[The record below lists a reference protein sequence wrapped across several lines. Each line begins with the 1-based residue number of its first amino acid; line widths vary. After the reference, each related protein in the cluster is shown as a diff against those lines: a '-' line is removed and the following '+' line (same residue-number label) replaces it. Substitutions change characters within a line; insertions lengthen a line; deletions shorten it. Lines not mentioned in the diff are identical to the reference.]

1 MNISFQRFFLGLVLL
16 TLLALY
22 AHANW
27 MSKTLRLDAY
37 SQFTVS
43 VTDDR
48 PEGGK
53 SIAVLEHPKNAYA
66 MRCEIRAGY
75 QWPFCELDI
84 RFSANDQGVD
94 LSHFDTLRLA
104 VRVSG
109 PEPQQSLR
117 VFLRNFDPGYSK
129 PNDGASLKPHEV
141 VYDPTAQAGPVEF
154 KLSQFMVASWWVQEH
169 PTSVKYL
176 GPQLDHVTTIAFA
189 TGGNVMPGPHEII
202 VETAEL
208 RGLWVSAENFR
219 LGIIFVWL
227 FSILSYLFMQW
238 KKSRLDL
245 DKSDQQRRELYLSNE
260 ALELRVAER
269 TRALSSSNISLIETL
284 QNLDGARKE
293 LVQSEKNAAL
303 GSLVAGIAHELNT
316 PIGNA
321 VLISSTMVDASKE
334 FSEMTK
340 LGLTRKA
347 LDNYVADITRGTEI
361 LSQNLA
367 RAVTLISSFKQ
378 LSADQYSEQRRIFS
392 LAQVVEETQLV
403 MAPRIRQT
411 AHQLTIEVP
420 PDLIMDSYPGPL
432 SQVIMNFINNSLLHA
447 FDGISH
453 GHMRLQARLL
463 ATDQIGGDKVES
475 DKLESDKLE
484 IRFTDDG
491 LGISAHVLSHVFEP
505 FFTTKLGKGG
515 SGLGMNLAYNVVTKL
530 LGGKIEIHSTLG
542 QGATI
547 RMELPLQ
554 APLPSEQLARIGI
567 PTDVMDDY
575 HQFMDGR
582 TPNEISHFSGAYS
595 RRDVVELALFMREM
609 QNRLPD
615 LAIDLVAIDNYAVG
629 IEQVRAGKISAL
641 ASSCWLA
648 DLKPFLEDVL
658 ISDAIV
664 QEEES
669 RVGLFC
675 LATNKAALALNT
687 VEDLRKLKVVSNS
700 DWSADWQTLS
710 DLGIKRCVDVKTWR
724 QMVYMV
730 SCDEVDVL
738 LAPFPSHHQLSIAL
752 DGCSLVPVKGQVIVL
767 RGSRHLVAARDHVGL
782 QIAETVFPALR
793 ALVQDGSVTKAFT
806 ECGFLNEET
815 ASWNIL
821 GSSQTGNL

>member
-22 AHANW
+22 AHPNW
-27 MSKTLRLDAY
+27 MSRTLRLDAY
-37 SQFTVS
+37 SKYTVS
-43 VTDDR
+43 ATDDR

-53 SIAVLEHPKNAYA
+53 SIATLERPKNGYA
-66 MRCEIRAGY
+66 MRCEIKTGY

-84 RFSANDQGVD
+84 RFSEDDKGID
-94 LSHFDTLRLA
+94 LSHFDTLHLA
-104 VRVSG
+104 IRAKG

-117 VFLRNFDPGYSK
+117 VFLRNFDPAYSK

-141 VYDPTAQAGPVEF
+141 VYDPTAQNGPVEF

-176 GPQLDHVTTIAFA
+176 GPQLEHVTTLGIATA
-189 TGGNVMPGPHEII
+189 GNVVPGSHEII
-202 VETAEL
+202 VDRAEL
-208 RGLWVSAENFR
+208 HGLWVSAENFR

-227 FSILSYLFMQW
+227 FSILTYLFVQW

-245 DKSDQQRRELYLSNE
+245 NRSDQQRRELFLSNE
-260 ALELRVAER
+260 VLELRVAER

-293 LVQSEKNAAL
+293 LVQNEKNAAL

-321 VLISSTMVDASKE
+321 VLISSTMVDASRE
-334 FSEMTK
+334 FCENTK
-340 LGLTRKA
+340 SGLTRKA
-347 LDNYVADITRGTEI
+347 LDKYVADITRGTEI
-361 LSQNLA
+361 LSQNLG
-367 RAVTLISSFKQ
+367 RAVTLINSFKQ

-403 MAPRIRQT
+403 MAPRVRQT
-411 AHQLTIEVP
+411 AHEFHVDVP
-420 PDLIMDSYPGPL
+420 VDLIMDSYPGPL

-453 GHMRLQARLL
+453 GHMHLQARLL
-463 ATDQIGGDKVES
+463 ETDR
-475 DKLESDKLE
+475 LE
-484 IRFTDDG
+484 ITFADDG

-530 LGGKIEIHSTLG
+530 LGGKIEISSTIG
-542 QGATI
+542 RGATI

-554 APLPSEQLARIGI
+554 APLPSNQLARIGI

-575 HQFMDGR
+575 LQFLDGR
-582 TPNEISHFSGAYS
+582 NPNEILHFSGAYS

-609 QNRLPD
+609 QQRLPD
-615 LAIDLVAIDNYAVG
+615 LTIDLVAIDNYAIG

-641 ASSCWLA
+641 ATSCWLA
-648 DLKPFLEDVL
+648 DLNHYLDDIH
-658 ISDAIV
+658 ISEPIV
-664 QEEES
+664 QDGQS

-675 LATNKAALALNT
+675 LATNTAALALKSIEN
-687 VEDLRKLKVVSNS
+687 LRALKVVSNS
-700 DWSADWQTLS
+700 DWSVDWQTLL
-710 DLGIKRCVDVKTWR
+710 DLGVKMCVDVKTWR

-730 SCDEVDVL
+730 NCDEVDIL
-738 LAPFPSHHQLSIAL
+738 LAPFPSHHQLKIEF
-752 DGCSLVPVKGQVIVL
+752 DGCTLVPVQGQVIVL
-767 RGSRHLVAARDHVGL
+767 HGSRHLVAARDHVGT
-782 QIAETVFPALR
+782 QIADIVFPALH
-793 ALVQDGSVTKAFT
+793 ALVQDASVERAFT
-806 ECGFLNEET
+806 DCGFLNQET
-815 ASWNIL
+815 ASWNII
-821 GSSQTGNL
+821 GN

>member
-1 MNISFQRFFLGLVLL
+1 MNISFQRFFLSLVLL

-27 MSKTLRLDAY
+27 MTRSLRLDAD
-37 SQFTVS
+37 SQFIVS

-53 SIAVLEHPKNAYA
+53 SIAILEKPAKGYL
-66 MRCEIRAGY
+66 MRCDIQAAY
-75 QWPFCELDI
+75 QWPFCELNI
-84 RFSANDQGVD
+84 RFSDDNNGIDF
-94 LSHFDTLRLA
+94 SRFDTIHLA
-104 VRVSG
+104 IRIKG

-117 VFLRNFDPGYSK
+117 VFLRNFDPAYSK

-141 VYDPTAQAGPVEF
+141 VYNPNAQAGAVEF

-176 GPQLDHVTTIAFA
+176 GPQLDHITTLGFT
-189 TGGNVMPGPHEII
+189 TGGNVIPGAHEII
-202 VETAEL
+202 VDSAEL

-227 FSILSYLFMQW
+227 ISVLSYLFMQW

-245 DKSDQQRRELYLSNE
+245 SKSDQQRQELFLSNE

-321 VLISSTMVDASKE
+321 ILISSTMLDASKE
-334 FSEMTK
+334 FSDVVK
-340 LGLTRKA
+340 SGLTRKA
-347 LDNYVADITRGTEI
+347 LDNYLIDITRGNEI
-361 LSQNLA
+361 LSQNLG
-367 RAVTLISSFKQ
+367 RAVTLIGGFKQ
-378 LSADQYSEQRRIFS
+378 LSADQHSEQRRIFS

-411 AHQLTIEVP
+411 AHKFHVEVAL
-420 PDLIMDSYPGPL
+420 DLVMDSYPGPL

-447 FDGISH
+447 FDGISQ
-453 GHMRLQARLL
+453 GHMHLRARLIE
-463 ATDQIGGDKVES
+463 TEKVEIS
-475 DKLESDKLE
+475 
-484 IRFTDDG
+484 FTDDG
-491 LGISAHVLSHVFEP
+491 LGISAYVLSHVFEP

-530 LGGKIEIHSTLG
+530 LGGKIEIVSTLG

-554 APLPSEQLARIGI
+554 APLPSDQLARIGI

-575 HQFMDGR
+575 QQFLDGR
-582 TPNEISHFSGAYS
+582 NPSEISHFSGTYS

-609 QNRLPD
+609 QQRLPE
-615 LAIDLVAIDNYAVG
+615 LTIDLVAIDNYAIG
-629 IEQVRAGKISAL
+629 LEQVRTGKISAL
-641 ASSCWLA
+641 ATTCWLA
-648 DLKPFLEDVL
+648 DLRPYLEDTL

-664 QEEES
+664 QDGQS

-675 LATNKAALALNT
+675 LATNKTAHALT
-687 VEDLRKLKVVSNS
+687 SVEDLRQLKVVSNS

-710 DLGIKRCVDVKTWR
+710 DLGIKKRVDVKTWR
-724 QMVYMV
+724 QMIYMV
-730 SCDEVDVL
+730 SCDEVDIV
-738 LAPFPSHHQLSIAL
+738 LAPFPSHHQLSIEF
-752 DGCSLVPVKGQVIVL
+752 DGCTLVPVQGQVIVL
-767 RGSRHLVAARDHVGL
+767 HGSRHFVAARDRIGL
-782 QIAETVFPALR
+782 QIAESVFPALH
-793 ALVQDGSVTKAFT
+793 ALVKDGSVAQAFT
-806 ECGFLNEET
+806 ECGFLNQET
-815 ASWNIL
+815 AGWNVI
-821 GSSQTGNL
+821 GNNPADIS

>member
-27 MSKTLRLDAY
+27 MTRTLRLDVY

-43 VTDDR
+43 TTDDR

-53 SIAVLEHPKNAYA
+53 SVATLERPKNGYV
-66 MRCEIRAGY
+66 MRCDIQSGY
-75 QWPFCELDI
+75 QWPFCELNI
-84 RFSANDQGVD
+84 RFSEDDKGVD
-94 LSHFDTLRLA
+94 FSRFDTLHLA
-104 VRVSG
+104 IRVKG
-109 PEPQQSLR
+109 PEPQKSLR

-141 VYDPTAQAGPVEF
+141 VYDPTAQAGAVEF

-176 GPQLDHVTTIAFA
+176 GPQLDHITTLGIT
-189 TGGNVMPGPHEII
+189 TGGNVTPGPHEII
-202 VETAEL
+202 VESAEL
-208 RGLWVSAENFR
+208 RGLWISAENFR

-238 KKSRLDL
+238 RKSRLDL
-245 DKSDQQRRELYLSNE
+245 NKSDQQRKELSLSNE

-269 TRALSSSNISLIETL
+269 TRALSSSNITLIETL

-334 FSEMTK
+334 FSDIAK
-340 LGLTRKA
+340 SGLTRKA
-347 LDNYVADITRGTEI
+347 LDSYVADMTRGTEI
-361 LSQNLA
+361 LSQNLG

-392 LAQVVEETQLV
+392 LDQVIEETQLV

-411 AHQLTIEVP
+411 AHKLDIDVPIEI
-420 PDLIMDSYPGPL
+420 IMDSYPGPL

-453 GHMRLQARLL
+453 GQMRLQARLIE
-463 ATDQIGGDKVES
+463 TDRI
-475 DKLESDKLE
+475 E
-484 IRFTDDG
+484 ISFIDDG

-530 LGGKIEIHSTLG
+530 LGGKIEINSTIG
-542 QGATI
+542 QGTRI

-554 APLPSEQLARIGI
+554 APLPSEKLARIGV

-575 HQFMDGR
+575 RQFLDGR
-582 TPNEISHFSGAYS
+582 NLVEIDNFSGAYS
-595 RRDVVELALFMREM
+595 RRDVVELALFIREM
-609 QNRLPD
+609 QQRLPD
-615 LAIDLVAIDNYAVG
+615 LTIDLVAIDSYAIG
-629 IEQVRAGKISAL
+629 IEQVRSGKISAL
-641 ASSCWLA
+641 ATSCWLA
-648 DLKPFLEDVL
+648 DLRPYLEDTL

-664 QEEES
+664 QDGQS

-675 LATNKAALALNT
+675 LSTNKTAHVLST

-710 DLGIKRCVDVKTWR
+710 DLDIKKCVDVKTWR

-730 SCDEVDVL
+730 SCGEVDLL
-738 LAPFPSHHQLSIAL
+738 LAPFPAHHQLQIEF
-752 DGCSLVPVKGQVIVL
+752 DGCTLLPVRGRVIVL
-767 RGSRHLVAARDHVGL
+767 HGSRHLVAARDHVGL
-782 QIAETVFPALR
+782 QIAETVFPALH
-793 ALVQDGSVTKAFT
+793 ALVTDGSVAKAFA

-815 ASWNIL
+815 ASWSVI
-821 GSSQTGNL
+821 GNSPIIDP

>member
-27 MSKTLRLDAY
+27 MSRILRLDAY
-37 SQFTVS
+37 SRFTVS
-43 VTDDR
+43 AIDDR

-53 SIAVLEHPKNAYA
+53 SIATLEHPKNGYA
-66 MRCEIRAGY
+66 MRCEIQAGY

-84 RFSANDQGVD
+84 RFSDDNIGIDF
-94 LSHFDTLRLA
+94 SRFDTLHLA
-104 VRVSG
+104 VRIKG

-129 PNDGASLKPHEV
+129 QNDGASLKPHEV
-141 VYDPTAQAGPVEF
+141 VYDPTAYPGAVEF
-154 KLSQFMVASWWVQEH
+154 KLSQFMVASWWVQAH

-176 GPQLDHVTTIAFA
+176 GPQLDHITTLGLA
-189 TGGNVMPGPHEII
+189 TGSNVMPGAHEII
-202 VETAEL
+202 VDSAEL

-238 KKSRLDL
+238 RRSRQDL
-245 DKSDQQRRELYLSNE
+245 NKSDQQRQELSQSNE

-334 FSEMTK
+334 FGENTK
-340 LGLTRKA
+340 SGLTRKA

-361 LSQNLA
+361 LSQNLD

-411 AHQLTIEVP
+411 AHEFHVDVASDI
-420 PDLIMDSYPGPL
+420 IMDSYPGPL
-432 SQVIMNFINNSLLHA
+432 SQVIINFINNSLLHA

-453 GHMRLQARLL
+453 GHMHLQARLIE
-463 ATDQIGGDKVES
+463 AE
-475 DKLESDKLE
+475 KLETDKLE
-484 IRFTDDG
+484 IRFSDDG

-530 LGGKIEIHSTLG
+530 LGGKIEIASTLG

-554 APLPSEQLARIGI
+554 APLPSKQLARIGI
-567 PTDVMDDY
+567 PTDVMNDY
-575 HQFMDGR
+575 QQFLDGR
-582 TPNEISHFSGAYS
+582 KPNELSHFSGAYS

-609 QNRLPD
+609 QQRLPD
-615 LAIDLVAIDNYAVG
+615 LTIDLVAIDNYAIG

-641 ASSCWLA
+641 ATSCWQA
-648 DLKPFLEDVL
+648 DLRLYLDDVL
-658 ISDAIV
+658 ISEAIV
-664 QEEES
+664 QDGQS

-675 LATNKAALALNT
+675 LATNKAALASNI
-687 VEDLRKLKVVSNS
+687 VEHLQALRVVSNS
-700 DWSADWQTLS
+700 DWSVDWQTLF
-710 DLGIKRCVDVKTWR
+710 DLGVSKRVDVKTWR

-730 SCDEVDVL
+730 NCEEADVL
-738 LAPFPSHHQLSIAL
+738 LAPFPSHHQLNIL
-752 DGCSLVPVKGQVIVL
+752 FEGCTLVPVQGQVIVL
-767 RGSRHLVAARDHVGL
+767 HGSRHFVAARDHIGT
-782 QIAETVFPALR
+782 QIAETVFPALQ
-793 ALVQDGSVTKAFT
+793 ALVQDGSIAKAFT

-815 ASWNIL
+815 ASWNII
-821 GSSQTGNL
+821 GSSPKGIA